1 MEIVTFKNC
10 AAQGDILI
18 RRIQA
23 LPSGAVKQHVDNSG
37 QHIVAHS
44 ETGHHHTVAAA
55 GVNFYHA
62 ANDPMVMFLVVDNEA
77 DLIHNRG
84 FDTHKTIRFDKGVYE
99 IRRQR
104 EHTPE
109 GWRRVA
115 D

>member
-1 MEIVTFKNC
+1 MKTFKRQ

-18 RRIQA
+18 TRVEM
-23 LPSGAVKQHVDNSG
+23 LPEGAKKQTPTKEG
-37 QHIVAHS
+37 HIVAHS
-44 ETGHHHTVAAA
+44 ETGHHHTVQPK
-55 GVNFYHA
+55 GVDFYHA
-62 ANDPMVMFLVVDNEA
+62 ANDDMIMYLVVENEA

-84 FDTHKTIRFDKGVYE
+84 HDTHEPIHFDAGIYE

-104 EHTPE
+104 EYTPE

>member
-1 MEIVTFKNC
+1 MKTFNKQ

-18 RRIQA
+18 TKIDA
-23 LPSGAVKQHVDNSG
+23 LPDSLVEQKATDEG
-37 QHIVAHS
+37 HIVAHS
-44 ETGHHHTVAAA
+44 ETGHHHTLPEK
-55 GVNFYHA
+55 GVQLFMP
-62 ANDPMVMFLVVDNEA
+62 ANDPMLLYAIVTDEHA

-84 FDTHKTIRFDKGVYE
+84 HDTHETLRLDKGIYE